1 MNVHPHG
8 VNRTSRSG
16 HHAGLADHHPLEVAC
31 PFTEVSV
38 VVAVLLAAVLLA
50 PALAACVAG
59 LGLSVAL
66 APLPPPLAAAG
77 VVDPVGI
84 AGVGC
89 PATFAVSP
97 ISTVSS
103 DVAARSW

>member
-16 HHAGLADHHPLEVAC
+16 HHAGLAVYHPLEVAC

-38 VVAVLLAAVLLA
+38 AVAVLLAAVLLV
-50 PALAACVAG
+50 PALAACVAE

-66 APLPPPLAAAG
+66 VPLAAAG
-77 VVDPVGI
+77 VADPVGI
-84 AGVGC
+84 AGAGW
-89 PATFAVSP
+89 PATFVVP
-97 ISTVSS
+97 PTSTVAS
-103 DVAARSW
+103 